1 MGYRRPY
8 QRKDGTNVRGHNYKR
23 SNYNFND
30 GNESPVVAI
39 IVFVIFLILV
49 MKCSLINF
57 ICRRKI
63 LISFDLQLATMYCE
77 KRTKIAKMP

>member
-49 MKCSLINF
+49 MKCS
-57 ICRRKI
+57 
-63 LISFDLQLATMYCE
+63 
-77 KRTKIAKMP
+77 